1 MSDFKV
7 SIMGRTNVGK
17 STLFNRLARSNQAL
31 TFNRPGVTR
40 DAKEKEIKVFDKKV
54 TLIDAPGMFD
64 YAECDNNPILLTAIN
79 EKLKNIIEISN
90 IIIFVIDA
98 IDGITNNDLDTANI
112 LRISGN
118 KVILVVNKSEGKVKE
133 QAFIDALSLGFDDT
147 ISISAEHGQG
157 IDALL
162 DTIYNIIP
170 DDFKITDNNTDDNN
184 NGMVLKIAFVGRPNV
199 GKSTI
204 INQLLGS
211 NKQLVADFPGLTR
224 EDSAFDF
231 VYNKKRF
238 KIIDTPGVRRKSK
251 IYDKLEK
258 ISVTSTLRS
267 YRHAD
272 AVVLVIDASSLE
284 CGFIEKQDITLA
296 SNILKDGKALVVAFN
311 KYDKTPYKKNSKPKF
326 LIQNFDRSLAQHKG
340 VPFLFISAI
349 NNDNLDIMMNT
360 IIETY
365 NKHKVKISTSKLN
378 NWLQYINK
386 TEIMMSASVRFK
398 LGYITQIGET
408 PPTFVVFVSKKQE
421 MRGDHE
427 RYIINNFKQ
436 YFNLQDVVV
445 KIIFKSKSN
454 YKSNT

>member
-7 SIMGRTNVGK
+7 SIIGRTNVGK
-17 STLFNRLARSNQAL
+17 STLFNRLVRSNQAL

-40 DAKEKEIKVFDKKV
+40 DAKEKEIKIFDKKI

-64 YAECDNNPILLTAIN
+64 YAECDNNPILLNAIN
-79 EKLKNIIEISN
+79 EKLDNIIKTSN
-90 IIIFVIDA
+90 ITMFVIDA
-98 IDGITNNDLDTANI
+98 VEGITQNDLEIASI
-112 LRISGN
+112 LRASGN
-118 KVILVVNKSEGKVKE
+118 KIILVVNKSEGKVKE
-133 QAFIDALSLGFDDT
+133 QAFIDALSLGFVNT

-157 IDALL
+157 IDTLL

-170 DDFKITDNNTDDNN
+170 DDFKVIDDNTN
-184 NGMVLKIAFVGRPNV
+184 NNNKIILKIAFVGRPNV

-211 NKQLVADFPGLTR
+211 DKQLVADFPGLTR

-231 VYNKKRF
+231 VYDNKRF

-272 AVVLVIDASSLE
+272 AVVLVIDATSLE

-296 SNILKDGKALVVAFN
+296 SNILNDGKALVIAFN
-311 KYDKTPYKKNSKPKF
+311 KYDQTPYKKNSKPKF
-326 LIQNFDRSLAQHKG
+326 LRQNFDRSLSQHKG
-340 VPFLFISAI
+340 IPFLFISAI
-349 NNDNLDIMMNT
+349 NNDNLDVMMNT

-386 TEIMMSASVRFK
+386 TEIMMSASVKFK
-398 LGYITQIGET
+398 LRYITQIGET
-408 PPTFVVFVSKKQE
+408 PPTFIIFVSKKQE
-421 MRGDHE
+421 MRNDQE

-445 KIIFKSKSN
+445 KLIFKGQSN
-454 YKSNT
+454 YKSKT